1 MKKTWINVVTV
12 ELEWRVI
19 REIEGIYK
27 EELFA

>member
-1 MKKTWINVVTV
+1 MKTWINVVTV

-19 REIEGIYK
+19 RGIEGIYK

>member
-1 MKKTWINVVTV
+1 MKKTWINVTV